1 MTRAKRILI
10 VDDDVI
16 VRQLL
21 QQIVESMGHEAITAE
36 RASRARRVLEETAVD
51 AMLLDLQM
59 PGAHG
64 DHLLSFMRKRNAPLP
79 PTIVISG
86 YLQRDRTGPLIRLG
100 IEGIIAKPF
109 RVQRVIDEL
118 ERVLS
123 ARPDSHFVYCTACGT
138 AAAESDRQC
147 RKCDKHL
154 ERSYACPVCESLQGS
169 GARFCSQ
176 CGEALGMARFMRPD
190 PHGNVSLPALDLAAN
205 RRPPP
210 LAGE

>member
-1 MTRAKRILI
+1 
-10 VDDDVI
+10 
-16 VRQLL
+16 VRQTL
-21 QQIVESMGHEAITAE
+21 QQIVESMVHEAITTE

-64 DHLLSFMRKRNAPLP
+64 DHMLSFMRKWNVPLP

-86 YLQRDRTGPLIRLG
+86 YLHRDRAGPLIRLG

-118 ERVLS
+118 ERVLP
-123 ARPDSHFVYCTACGT
+123 ARPDSHFVYCTGCGT
-138 AAAESDRQC
+138 AAAEPDLQC
-147 RKCDKHL
+147 RKCDKRL
-154 ERSYACPVCESLQGS
+154 ERSYACPECESLQGP

-176 CGEALGMARFMRPD
+176 FGERLVMARLTRPDPDANGTLSALGMAAPSA
-190 PHGNVSLPALDLAAN
+190 PTTTP
-205 RRPPP
+205 
-210 LAGE
+210 AGE